1 LSRHI
6 VSRRFWSTSATA
18 RRTAA
23 IVADPITPR
32 IHMTAM
38 TSLLRAA
45 LAGAAFLI
53 AVPVHAA
60 DEFPFGMEMTLDAQR
75 QPGSKRIPNLE
86 IGEAGEVRVELWCKG
101 GKGQFSVAGNTIV
114 FVAGAMEQRSCSD
127 AQVTLD
133 DQLLAD
139 LGAAT
144 NWQRRGDSVTFV
156 GPKSLRFRL
165 NTN

>member
-1 LSRHI
+1 
-6 VSRRFWSTSATA
+6 
-18 RRTAA
+18 
-23 IVADPITPR
+23 
-32 IHMTAM
+32 MTF
-38 TSLLRAA
+38 LLHA
-45 LAGAAFLI
+45 LAGLALTVSIIGPA
-53 AVPVHAA
+53 HAA
-60 DEFPFGMEMTLDAQR
+60 SEFPFGAEMTLEAR
-75 QPGSKRIPNLE
+75 PQPGSKKIPTLE
-86 IGEAGEVRVELWCKG
+86 IGDNGEAQLDLWCKS

-127 AQVTLD
+127 AQATLD

>member
-1 LSRHI
+1 
-6 VSRRFWSTSATA
+6 
-18 RRTAA
+18 
-23 IVADPITPR
+23 
-32 IHMTAM
+32 MTAM
-38 TSLLRAA
+38 TTLLRGAF
-45 LAGAAFLI
+45 AGAALLI
-53 AVPVHAA
+53 VIPAHAA

-86 IGEAGEVRVELWCKG
+86 IGEAGETRVELWCKG
-101 GKGQFSVAGNTIV
+101 GKGQFSAAGNTIV
-114 FVAGAMEQRSCSD
+114 FVAGAMENRSCTD
-127 AQVTLD
+127 AQAQLD

-144 NWQRRGDSVTFV
+144 NWQRRGDAVTFV

>member
-1 LSRHI
+1 
-6 VSRRFWSTSATA
+6 
-18 RRTAA
+18 
-23 IVADPITPR
+23 
-32 IHMTAM
+32 MTAM
-38 TSLLRAA
+38 TTLLRVAF
-45 LAGAAFLI
+45 AGAALLI
-53 AVPVHAA
+53 VIPAHAA
-60 DEFPFGMEMTLDAQR
+60 EEFPFGMEMTLDAQR

-86 IGEAGEVRVELWCKG
+86 IGEAGETRVELWCKG

-114 FVAGAMEQRSCSD
+114 FVAGAMENRSCTD
-127 AQVTLD
+127 AQAQLD

-144 NWQRRGDSVTFV
+144 NWQRRGDAVTFV